1 MYLKFKYLK
10 LQLKFMKIAVST
22 TSGGLDDK
30 VSEVFGRA
38 VSFTIVE
45 VKDGEIKNIEIVRND
60 FAVRGGGAGVAVSQ
74 FLIDKGVE
82 VVLTGNV
89 GPNALA
95 VLNSAGVKVYRAG
108 GLNVK
113 EAIEKFLKGE
123 LEQIT
128 SPSEPK
134 FGRHRRI

>member
-1 MYLKFKYLK
+1 
-10 LQLKFMKIAVST
+10 MKVAVST

-45 VKDGEIKNIEIVRND
+45 ISNGDIVNIEIVRND

-74 FLIDKGVE
+74 FLVDKGINAVI
-82 VVLTGNV
+82 TGNV

-95 VLNSAGVKVYRAG
+95 VLSSAGVKVYRG
-108 GLNVK
+108 SGLTVK
-113 EAIEKFLKGE
+113 EAIDKLLKGE
-123 LEQIT
+123 LEEIT
-128 SPSEPK
+128 SPSQPK
-134 FGRHRRI
+134 MGRWRRGGGGGWTE

>member
-1 MYLKFKYLK
+1 M
-10 LQLKFMKIAVST
+10 
-22 TSGGLDDK
+22 
-30 VSEVFGRA
+30 
-38 VSFTIVE
+38 
-45 VKDGEIKNIEIVRND
+45 
-60 FAVRGGGAGVAVSQ
+60 
-74 FLIDKGVE
+74 
-82 VVLTGNV
+82 TGNV

>member
-1 MYLKFKYLK
+1 
-10 LQLKFMKIAVST
+10 MKIAVST

-30 VSEVFGRA
+30 VSDVFGRA

-45 VKDGEIKNIEIVRND
+45 IENGEIKNVEVVRND

-74 FLIDKGVE
+74 FLIDRGVE

-89 GPNALA
+89 GPNALT

-108 GLNVK
+108 GLSVK

-128 SPSEPK
+128 SPSEPMLGK
-134 FGRHRRI
+134 QKKC

>member
-1 MYLKFKYLK
+1 
-10 LQLKFMKIAVST
+10 MKIAIST

-30 VSEVFGRA
+30 VSDVFGRA

-45 VKDGEIKNIEIVRND
+45 VKNGEIKNIEILKNE
-60 FAVRGGGAGVAVSQ
+60 FAVRGGGAGVATSQ

-82 VVLTGNV
+82 VVLTGNI
-89 GPNALA
+89 GPNALS

-108 GLNVK
+108 GLKVK
-113 EAIEKFLKGE
+113 EAIEKFLRGE

-134 FGRHRRI
+134 FGRHRRIF

>member
-1 MYLKFKYLK
+1 
-10 LQLKFMKIAVST
+10 MKIAIST

-45 VKDGEIKNIEIVRND
+45 IENGEIKNVEVVKNE
-60 FAVRGGGAGVAVSQ
+60 FAEKEGGVGASVSQ
-74 FLIDKGVE
+74 FLVDKGVE
-82 VVLTGNV
+82 VVLTENI
-89 GPNALA
+89 GPNALT

-128 SPSEPK
+128 SPTEPMLGK
-134 FGRHRRI
+134 QKKS

>member
-1 MYLKFKYLK
+1 
-10 LQLKFMKIAVST
+10 MKIAVST

-30 VSEVFGRA
+30 VSDVFGRA

-60 FAVRGGGAGVAVSQ
+60 FAVRGGGAGVAASQ